1 MMQFCKRCLYPE
13 NHPLGITFDEHGV
26 CSGCRVH
33 EEKDRLDWRQRQAK
47 LGDLLAKYR
56 GRNYSRHDCVV
67 PISGG
72 RDSFFIVHL
81 VKKVYGLNPLL
92 VVYNRHYNT
101 KAGIYNIARL
111 RTAFG
116 CDIATMTL
124 DPRLIKSVMRG
135 TLATCGSFHWHA
147 LAGTS
152 AFPVQ
157 TAVRMHIPLV
167 IWGAQQGLEQVGMYS
182 HLDEV
187 EMTRR
192 YRKEHDLMGL
202 EAEDLVDREDL
213 NERDLT
219 PFFYPSDQQIHKH
232 GVRGIYL
239 GNFHRWDSKTQH
251 EEMVKLYG
259 QYQGKLARTFDSYND
274 IDDMH
279 YTGMHDMLKVC
290 KVGYGKIVDDVC
302 REIRFGR
309 LSRDEGIA
317 LVAAH
322 EQAAPMNTAA
332 LSQFLDM
339 STDEI
344 LKCGDRFRDPRLGM
358 DTKPYSQQLSA
369 HANPAAEARGKCVF
383 STHVPNDF
391 VGPENDE
398 QLLTR
403 GYARE

>member
-1 MMQFCKRCLYPE
+1 MQFCKRCLYPE
-13 NHPLGITFDEHGV
+13 NHPLGITFDEQGI

-33 EEKDRLDWRQRQAK
+33 EEKDQLDWGERQAK
-47 LGDLLAKYR
+47 LGDILAKYR

-67 PISGG
+67 PVSGG
-72 RDSFFIVHL
+72 RDSFYIVHL

-101 KAGIYNIARL
+101 RAGIYNIARL
-111 RTAFG
+111 RTVFG

-124 DPRLIKSVMRG
+124 DPRLIKRIMRA
-135 TLATCGSFHWHA
+135 TLALRGSFHWHT
-147 LAGTS
+147 LAGSTV
-152 AFPVQ
+152 FPVQ

-202 EAEDLVDREDL
+202 EAEDLVDCEGL
-213 NERDLT
+213 SERDLA
-219 PFFYPSDQQIHKH
+219 PFFYPADQQIHKH

-239 GNFHRWDSKTQH
+239 GNFHRWDSKAQH
-251 EEMVKLYG
+251 EEMVQLYG
-259 QYQGKLARTFDSYND
+259 QYQGHLARTFDHYND
-274 IDDMH
+274 IDDLH
-279 YTGMHDMLKVC
+279 YTGLHDMLKVR

-309 LSRDEGIA
+309 LSREEGIA

-322 EQAAPMNTAA
+322 EQEAPMNAAA
-332 LSQFLDM
+332 LSQFLAM
-339 STDEI
+339 GENEM
-344 LKCGDRFRDPRLGM
+344 LQYGDRFRDPRLGT
-358 DTKPYSQQLSA
+358 DWRPYSQRLSSEA
-369 HANPAAEARGKCVF
+369 KLVINPGKNCVF
-383 STHVPNDF
+383 GSHMPDDF
-391 VGPENDE
+391 VGPEHAE

-403 GYARE
+403 GYASE

>member
-1 MMQFCKRCLYPE
+1 MRVCQRCLYPE
-13 NHPLGITFDEHGV
+13 NHPLGITFDAEGI

-33 EEKDRLDWRQRQAK
+33 EEKNQLDWTARQAK
-47 LGDLLAKYR
+47 LSTFLDKYR

-101 KAGIYNIARL
+101 RAGIYNIARL

-124 DPRLIKSVMRG
+124 DPRLVKRVMRA
-135 TLATCGSFHWHA
+135 TLAERGSFHWHA
-147 LAGTS
+147 LAGQTV
-152 AFPVQ
+152 FPVQ
-157 TAVRMHIPLV
+157 TAVRMNIPLV
-167 IWGAQQGLEQVGMYS
+167 IWGAHQGLEQVGMFS

-202 EAEDLVDREDL
+202 EAEDFVDQQGLR
-213 NERDLT
+213 ERDLS
-219 PFFYPSDQQIHKH
+219 PFFYPTDAQLRKT

-239 GNFHRWDSKTQH
+239 GNFHRWDTKAQH
-251 EEMVKLYG
+251 EEMVRLYR
-259 QYQGKLARTFDSYND
+259 QYQGPLPRTFDHYND

-279 YTGMHDMLKVC
+279 FTGVHDLLKIR
-290 KVGYGKIVDDVC
+290 KFGYGKIVDDVS
-302 REIRFGR
+302 REIRYKR
-309 LSRDEGIA
+309 LSREEGLA
-317 LVAAH
+317 LVARY
-322 EQAAPMNTAA
+322 EQQPPQNAEA
-332 LSQFLDM
+332 LSHFVEMRLED
-339 STDEI
+339 I
-344 LKCGDRFRDPRLGM
+344 LQSADQYRDVRLGSEIR
-358 DTKPYSQQLSA
+358 PYSQVLGA
-369 HANPAAEARGKCVF
+369 VGMKGAESPRSCAFGV
-383 STHVPNDF
+383 HVPDDF
-391 VGPENDE
+391 EGEADSE

>member
-1 MMQFCKRCLYPE
+1 MQFCKRCLYPE
-13 NHPLGITFDEHGV
+13 SHPLGITFDEHGI

-33 EEKDRLDWRQRQAK
+33 EEEDQLDWSARQAK
-47 LGDLLAKYR
+47 LADFLAKYR

-67 PISGG
+67 PVSGG
-72 RDSFFIVHL
+72 RDSYYIVHL

-92 VVYNRHYNT
+92 VIYNRHYNT
-101 KAGIYNIARL
+101 RAGIYNIARL
-111 RTAFG
+111 RTVFG

-124 DPRLIKSVMRG
+124 DPRLIRRVMRG
-135 TLATCGSFHWHA
+135 TLAARGSFHWHA
-147 LAGTS
+147 LAGSTV
-152 AFPVQ
+152 FPVQ
-157 TAVRMHIPLV
+157 TAVRMDIPLV

-192 YRKEHDLMGL
+192 YRKEHDLIGL
-202 EAEDLVDREDL
+202 EAEDLVDREGL
-213 NERDLT
+213 SERDLA
-219 PFFYPSDQQIHKH
+219 PFFYPADQQIHKH

-239 GNFHRWDSKTQH
+239 GNFHRWDSKAQH
-251 EEMVKLYG
+251 EEMVRLYG
-259 QYQGKLARTFDSYND
+259 QYQGGLTRTFDRYND

-290 KVGYGKIVDDVC
+290 KIGYGKIVDDVC

-322 EQAAPMNTAA
+322 EQAAPMNAA
-332 LSQFLDM
+332 ELSQFLEM
-339 STDEI
+339 GEDEI
-344 LKCGDRFRDPRLGM
+344 LQYGERFRDPRLGE
-358 DTKPYSQQLSA
+358 DRRPYSQRLSA
-369 HANPAAEARGKCVF
+369 RPTPLADAGKNCVF
-383 STHVPNDF
+383 GSHTPDDF
-391 VGPENDE
+391 VGPDHAA

>member
-1 MMQFCKRCLYPE
+1 MQYCKRCLYPE
-13 NHPLGITFDEHGV
+13 NHPLGITFNAQGI
-26 CSGCRVH
+26 CSGCQVH
-33 EEKDRLDWRQRQAK
+33 EEKDGLDWQAREAK
-47 LGDLLAKYR
+47 LAVILTKYR

-92 VVYNRHYNT
+92 VMYNRHYNT
-101 KAGIYNIARL
+101 RAGIYNVARL
-111 RTAFG
+111 RTALG

-124 DPRLIKSVMRG
+124 DPRLIKRVMRAS
-135 TLATCGSFHWHA
+135 LAERGSFHWHA
-147 LAGTS
+147 LAGAT

-202 EAEDLVDREDL
+202 EAEDLVGRQGMK
-213 NERDLT
+213 ERDLM
-219 PFFYPSDQQIHKH
+219 PFFYPSDQQIYKH

-251 EEMVKLYG
+251 ENMVQLYG
-259 QYQGKLARTFDSYND
+259 QYQGKLARTFDHYND

-279 YTGMHDMLKVC
+279 YTGMHDILKVR
-290 KVGYGKIVDDVC
+290 KVGYGKIVDDAC
-302 REIRFGR
+302 REIRYGR

-322 EQAAPMNTAA
+322 EQAVPINTTE
-332 LSQFLDM
+332 LSQFIEM
-339 STDEI
+339 STDDI
-344 LKCGDRFRDPRLGM
+344 LKCADRFRDQRLGKETSSYAQRLAG
-358 DTKPYSQQLSA
+358 DVKPIA
-369 HANPAAEARGKCVF
+369 DAGKNCVF
-383 STHVPNDF
+383 ASHVPDDF
-391 VGPENDE
+391 NGPESAE

-403 GYARE
+403 GYLCE